1 MNVWLRTGSNRWSKP
16 CWPLPLGEQGKSR
29 SGRTST
35 AGAWIGAQAANP
47 LHSAIN
53 GTVVPHA
60 HSDGLDFA
68 APLHFAR
75 PNGLSGMLSLYFQQG
90 TNALKALVKYQVERE
105 EALYAISAHDGA
117 ARVFS

>member
-1 MNVWLRTGSNRWSKP
+1 
-16 CWPLPLGEQGKSR
+16 
-29 SGRTST
+29 
-35 AGAWIGAQAANP
+35 

-75 PNGLSGMLSLYFQQG
+75 PNGLSGMLSLDFQQG
-90 TNALKALVKYQVERE
+90 TNALKALKALVKYLVERE
-105 EALYAISAHDGA
+105 EALYAISTHDGA